1 MTNEKNTG
9 LSGAVT
15 LLTAFIAVVLIV
27 FSMLALSQAQADARR
42 ANIAAKSSANWY
54 SADYKAQTTL
64 AALRRGEI
72 VPDTDK
78 IGPNDYSWKTQMDQ
92 RKHIE
97 ARVRIQD
104 DGSYEIF
111 LWQLKQNAE
120 WVPEHS
126 PFDDVAKP

>member
-42 ANIAAKSSANWY
+42 ASITAKSSVNWY

-78 IGPNDYSWKTQMDQ
+78 VGPDDYSWKTQMDQ

-97 ARVRIQD
+97 ARVQIQD
-104 DGSYEIF
+104 DGSYEIYC
-111 LWQLKQNAE
+111 KQ
-120 WVPEHS
+120 S
-126 PFDDVAKP
+126 PP

>member
-1 MTNEKNTG
+1 MPNEKNTG

-42 ANIAAKSSANWY
+42 ANIAAKSSVNWY

-78 IGPNDYSWKTQMDQ
+78 IGPGDYSPGTDPKQRVLRNFPLAAKAKRRMGPGTQPLRRHREALKSKT
-92 RKHIE
+92 K
-97 ARVRIQD
+97 
-104 DGSYEIF
+104 
-111 LWQLKQNAE
+111 
-120 WVPEHS
+120 EH
-126 PFDDVAKP
+126 FK

>member
-42 ANIAAKSSANWY
+42 ASITAKSSVNWY

-78 IGPNDYSWKTQMDQ
+78 VGPDDYSWKTQMDQ

-97 ARVRIQD
+97 ARVQIQD

-111 LWQLKQNAE
+111 IWQLKQNAE
-120 WVPEHS
+120 WVPERS
-126 PFDDVAKP
+126 PCDDIAKP

>member
-42 ANIAAKSSANWY
+42 ASITAKSSVNWY

-78 IGPNDYSWKTQMDQ
+78 VGPDDYSWKTQMDQ

-97 ARVRIQD
+97 ARVQIQD

-111 LWQLKQNAE
+111 IWQLKHNAE
-120 WVPEHS
+120 WVPERS
-126 PFDDVAKP
+126 PFDDIAKP